1 MKRTLV
7 AAWVVGICMMGWGV
21 EAMAQEVTTL
31 IRVNTDDT
39 AAYLAWAEESMPIV
53 MAAAGADPLV
63 GGVCVPMF
71 GAEQEGDIYVWTT
84 TPSFAAALSVDLDAP
99 AAAREIAKVAPIRTV
114 VSRDLSV
121 TIKPSGAA
129 GLAAGSTFSLLL
141 LRVDTDQ
148 VDLYITLLTEL
159 EEAAHQNGFPDVNFE
174 AKNITTGEFQGR
186 IEVPITAPTAERLGA
201 YMDANQSESWATEV
215 MRQFPGIRSIVQQ
228 MVHSCHVYAVQQ

>member
-1 MKRTLV
+1 MKGKLV
-7 AAWVVGICMMGWGV
+7 AALVVGICIMGWGV
-21 EAMAQEVTTL
+21 EAMAQQVSTI

-39 AAYLAWAEESMPIV
+39 AAYLAWAEESIPIV
-53 MAAAGADPLV
+53 MAATDVPGA

-71 GAEQEGDIYVWTT
+71 GAEQEGDINVWTNH
-84 TPSFAAALSVDLDAP
+84 PSFAAALSVDLDTP

-148 VDLYITLLTEL
+148 VDLYITLLTEF
-159 EEAAHQNGFPDVNFE
+159 EEAAHQNGFPDVDWAASNVM
-174 AKNITTGEFQGR
+174 TGQFQGR
-186 IEVPITAPTAERLGA
+186 IAVRLTAPTAERLGA
-201 YMDANQSESWATEV
+201 MMDANQSESWATELLS
-215 MRQFPGIRSIVQQ
+215 QFSGIRSIVQQ
-228 MVHSCHVYAVQQ
+228 RVNSCYVYAVQQ

>member
-1 MKRTLV
+1 MKGKLV
-7 AAWVVGICMMGWGV
+7 AAAVVGICVMGWGV
-21 EAMAQEVTTL
+21 EAMAQQVSTI

-39 AAYLAWAEESMPIV
+39 AAYLAWAEESIPIV
-53 MAAAGADPLV
+53 MAATDVPGA

-71 GAEQEGDIYVWTT
+71 GAEQEGDINVWTNH
-84 TPSFAAALSVDLDAP
+84 PSFAAALSVDLDTP

-228 MVHSCHVYAVQQ
+228 MVLSCRVNAVQQ

>member
-1 MKRTLV
+1 MKGKLV
-7 AAWVVGICMMGWGV
+7 AALVVGICIMGCGV
-21 EAMAQEVTTL
+21 EAMAQQVSTI

-39 AAYLAWAEESMPIV
+39 AAYLAWAEESIPIV
-53 MAAAGADPLV
+53 MAATDVPGA

-114 VSRDLSV
+114 VSRDLRT
-121 TIKPSGAA
+121 TIKPGGTGGTIEA
-129 GLAAGSTFSLLL
+129 GDTNSMLLL
-141 LRVDTDQ
+141 MVDTDQ

-228 MVHSCHVYAVQQ
+228 MVLSCRVNAVQQ

>member
-1 MKRTLV
+1 MKGKLV
-7 AAWVVGICMMGWGV
+7 AALVVGICIMGCGV
-21 EAMAQEVTTL
+21 EAMAQQVSTI

-39 AAYLAWAEESMPIV
+39 AAYLAWAEESIPIV
-53 MAAAGADPLV
+53 MAATDVPGA

-71 GAEQEGDIYVWTT
+71 GAEQEGDINVWTNH
-84 TPSFAAALSVDLDAP
+84 PSFAAALSVDLDTP

-148 VDLYITLLTEL
+148 VDLYITLLTEF
-159 EEAAHQNGFPDVNFE
+159 EEAAHQNGFPDVNW
-174 AKNITTGEFQGR
+174 AASNVMTGQFQGR
-186 IEVPITAPTAERLGA
+186 IAVRLTAPTAERLGA
-201 YMDANQSESWATEV
+201 MMDANQSESWATELLS
-215 MRQFPGIRSIVQQ
+215 QFSGIRSIVQQ
-228 MVHSCHVYAVQQ
+228 RVNSCYVYAVQQ

>member
-1 MKRTLV
+1 MKGKLV
-7 AAWVVGICMMGWGV
+7 AALVVGICIMGWGV
-21 EAMAQEVTTL
+21 EAIAQQVSTI

-39 AAYLAWAEESMPIV
+39 AAYLAWAEESIPIV
-53 MAAAGADPLV
+53 MAATDVPGA

-114 VSRDLSV
+114 VSRDLRT
-121 TIKPSGAA
+121 TIKPGGTGGTIEA
-129 GLAAGSTFSLLL
+129 GDTNSMLLL
-141 LRVDTDQ
+141 MVDTDQ

-228 MVHSCHVYAVQQ
+228 MVLSCRVNAVQQ

>member
-1 MKRTLV
+1 MKGKLV
-7 AAWVVGICMMGWGV
+7 AALVVGICIMGWGV
-21 EAMAQEVTTL
+21 EAMAQQVSTI

-39 AAYLAWAEESMPIV
+39 AAYLAWAEESIPIV
-53 MAAAGADPLV
+53 MAATDVPGA

-71 GAEQEGDIYVWTT
+71 GAEQEGDINVWTNH
-84 TPSFAAALSVDLDAP
+84 PSFAAALSVDLDTP

-159 EEAAHQNGFPDVNFE
+159 EKAAHQNGFPDVNFE

-228 MVHSCHVYAVQQ
+228 MVLSCRVNAVQQ